1 MADKTWKADERKVAR
16 MFGAERNRLSGSSG
30 RDCDSCSDSNHARL
44 YIEAKRKKRH
54 TVYTLYDDTAAK
66 AKAEGKLPVVYLKE
80 AGRQGFLVVMSS
92 KDFDALAVERVA
104 ASDDLRR
111 MVNDARSGMADIVG
125 TTKTG

>member
-54 TVYTLYDDTAAK
+54 TVNMGGRLHGPKCIRLQAA
-66 AKAEGKLPVVYLKE
+66 
-80 AGRQGFLVVMSS
+80 
-92 KDFDALAVERVA
+92 
-104 ASDDLRR
+104 
-111 MVNDARSGMADIVG
+111 
-125 TTKTG
+125 